1 METPQEPAARTTQKG
16 PPPEV
21 LEHGYADIIVLNGRI
36 VTMEDTSPTPHP
48 GRIFQAMAAKK
59 GRIIALGESGSI
71 RELAG
76 PKTTV
81 IDARGRTVIPGIV
94 EPHSHLFDYGATR
107 LAAGMGFQEPVPGIN
122 VVLKAARTL
131 DETWKLVEEAIQRA
145 LPRAKPDEWLLVS
158 VETNPDVGVTGRI
171 LLSWGFAKRFT
182 SRQELDRIAPDV
194 PVLVRLMSFGFG
206 VSGHFNSKGQRKA
219 EEVLPG
225 YWDFAEQAFHRDAA
239 NQAWVGFGELTGLR
253 WEAWYSQ
260 KPLSLI
266 AEMFRLESEAWAS
279 YGITTFATRVP
290 MPTILSAYTLL
301 NRQKQMPIRLAAH
314 YEVHRMP
321 GPPQALLTLYR
332 RTGLLTDLG
341 SDYMWL
347 TGIASELWD
356 LHGAGACLGPDV
368 EAPPEIKRRERTPTP
383 GDFYWTILKEA
394 LKAGWRLVGVHG
406 VGSHGA
412 RLFTQMVEEGMR
424 EKGLTAEE
432 IRARR
437 PTLEHCTV
445 IGKMPDVVEKL
456 KEYGVILG
464 FSSVFLEDT
473 QTYLNDYGPEIEPFI
488 LPVKSLLEAGVKVV
502 GNIDCDGPHKFGAFH
517 YMWLLIERRVRDQ
530 VFVPEERL
538 DRGIVLKM
546 WTRWAADYVAREGDL
561 GSLEV
566 GKLADFVVLDRDYFT
581 IPEDDIRRIRPL
593 MTVVGGKVVS
603 LKEDFAR
610 ELGTAPV
617 GFQPPADWPQA
628 AW

>member
-1 METPQEPAARTTQKG
+1 
-16 PPPEV
+16 
-21 LEHGYADIIVLNGRI
+21 
-36 VTMEDTSPTPHP
+36 
-48 GRIFQAMAAKK
+48 
-59 GRIIALGESGSI
+59 
-71 RELAG
+71 
-76 PKTTV
+76 
-81 IDARGRTVIPGIV
+81 
-94 EPHSHLFDYGATR
+94 
-107 LAAGMGFQEPVPGIN
+107 
-122 VVLKAARTL
+122 
-131 DETWKLVEEAIQRA
+131 
-145 LPRAKPDEWLLVS
+145 
-158 VETNPDVGVTGRI
+158 
-171 LLSWGFAKRFT
+171 
-182 SRQELDRIAPDV
+182 
-194 PVLVRLMSFGFG
+194 
-206 VSGHFNSKGQRKA
+206 
-219 EEVLPG
+219 
-225 YWDFAEQAFHRDAA
+225 
-239 NQAWVGFGELTGLR
+239 
-253 WEAWYSQ
+253 
-260 KPLSLI
+260 
-266 AEMFRLESEAWAS
+266 
-279 YGITTFATRVP
+279 
-290 MPTILSAYTLL
+290 
-301 NRQKQMPIRLAAH
+301 
-314 YEVHRMP
+314 
-321 GPPQALLTLYR
+321 
-332 RTGLLTDLG
+332 
-341 SDYMWL
+341 
-347 TGIASELWD
+347 
-356 LHGAGACLGPDV
+356 V

-617 GFQPPADWPQA
+617 GFQPPADWPQT